1 MHLGV
6 SNEKWVRLAPK
17 ASTPRDLTSVM
28 KGFPNNSSIPH
39 IIRSFSIR
47 LSSDPVAD
55 LIPVDGDTENDLEVG
70 SGATNQTAS
79 FLPERRMISVQTARY
94 LTSPWLT
101 RFVPSVYT
109 VVLVLSLP
117 LNITAILVFLK
128 KMKIEK
134 PAVIYM
140 LNLALADVLF
150 VSVLPFKIV
159 YHFSGNDWVFGPQ
172 MCRFITAAFFCNMYC
187 SIMLMTSISVDRF
200 LAVVYPMQSLGWR
213 TLPRA
218 SLVCFI
224 IWLVAI
230 TGVIPFLLREQTME
244 IPRLNI
250 TTCHDVLRESELHGY
265 YVHFFSIFSSVFFI
279 VPFIISTVC
288 YVCIIRCLS
297 SSTIVAKQNKK
308 TRALLLL
315 SFGEEKVENKE
326 EIFFATS
333 SGTPYTS
340 EKKSKI
346 LRIKC
351 TSVKPLRVNHKVEH
365 YTKSYCIQILNKS
378 NTTEGR
384 FGWSKEYPT
393 NHILVLNGTA
403 NKLHRSCYT
412 PPTPGWL
419 KILDSALFKPLCCPC
434 TPSMHLSINS
444 HWNTRATPASF
455 CWFNLNN
462 WPYECLMLN
471 WAIYLLGE
479 HGLEKV
485 AIQATS
491 VMQLQLAPKQGPL
504 LEDP

>member
-1 MHLGV
+1 MTLISWLV
-6 SNEKWVRLAPK
+6 TFKKQRWPVMTAMKACCRRLCC
-17 ASTPRDLTSVM
+17 R
-28 KGFPNNSSIPH
+28 GFPNNSSTPH

-47 LSSDPVAD
+47 LSSDPVDD

-79 FLPERRMISVQTARY
+79 FPPERRMISVQTARY

-187 SIMLMTSISVDRF
+187 SIMLMTTISVDRF

-250 TTCHDVLRESELHGY
+250 TTCHDVLRESELRGY

-308 TRALLLL
+308 TRALLLCVAVF
-315 SFGEEKVENKE
+315 SVFVICFGPTNVLLLIHYIHFSYDNSLEYLYFAYLLCVS
-326 EIFFATS
+326 ISSISCCIDPFIYYYASSQYQRQFFSLFNCKKTFDPNISNS
-333 SGTPYTS
+333 SGQLMSTTS
-340 EKKSKI
+340 T
-346 LRIKC
+346 R
-351 TSVKPLRVNHKVEH
+351 
-365 YTKSYCIQILNKS
+365 
-378 NTTEGR
+378 
-384 FGWSKEYPT
+384 
-393 NHILVLNGTA
+393 
-403 NKLHRSCYT
+403 
-412 PPTPGWL
+412 
-419 KILDSALFKPLCCPC
+419 
-434 TPSMHLSINS
+434 
-444 HWNTRATPASF
+444 RATLTT
-455 CWFNLNN
+455 NVNN
-462 WPYECLMLN
+462 SVYRK
-471 WAIYLLGE
+471 LLAM
-479 HGLEKV
+479 H
-485 AIQATS
+485 
-491 VMQLQLAPKQGPL
+491 
-504 LEDP
+504 

>member
-1 MHLGV
+1 MRPRALLCA
-6 SNEKWVRLAPK
+6 LALLCCPP
-17 ASTPRDLTSVM
+17 ARP
-28 KGFPNNSSIPH
+28 GFPNNSSIPH

-47 LSSDPVAD
+47 FSSSPVAD
-55 LIPVDGDTENDLEVG
+55 LIPVDGDAENDLEVG

-79 FLPERRMISVQTARY
+79 FLPERRMMSVQTARY

-250 TTCHDVLRESELHGY
+250 TTCHDVLRESELHSY

-308 TRALLLL
+308 TRALLLCVAVF
-315 SFGEEKVENKE
+315 SVFVICFGPTNVLLLIHYIHFSYDNSLEYLYFAYLLCVSVSS
-326 EIFFATS
+326 ISCCIDPFIYYYASSQYQRQFFSLFNCKKTFDPNISNS
-333 SGTPYTS
+333 SGQLMSTTS
-340 EKKSKI
+340 T
-346 LRIKC
+346 R
-351 TSVKPLRVNHKVEH
+351 
-365 YTKSYCIQILNKS
+365 
-378 NTTEGR
+378 
-384 FGWSKEYPT
+384 
-393 NHILVLNGTA
+393 
-403 NKLHRSCYT
+403 
-412 PPTPGWL
+412 
-419 KILDSALFKPLCCPC
+419 
-434 TPSMHLSINS
+434 
-444 HWNTRATPASF
+444 RATLTT
-455 CWFNLNN
+455 NVNN
-462 WPYECLMLN
+462 SVYRK
-471 WAIYLLGE
+471 LLAM
-479 HGLEKV
+479 H
-485 AIQATS
+485 
-491 VMQLQLAPKQGPL
+491 
-504 LEDP
+504 

>member
-1 MHLGV
+1 MRPRALLCA
-6 SNEKWVRLAPK
+6 LALLCCPP
-17 ASTPRDLTSVM
+17 PRP
-28 KGFPNNSSIPH
+28 GFPNNSSIPG
-39 IIRSFSIR
+39 IRSFSVRI
-47 LSSDPVAD
+47 SSSPEAD
-55 LIPVDGDTENDLEVG
+55 LVPTDGDIENDLEVG
-70 SGATNQTAS
+70 SGATNQTGL
-79 FLPERRMISVQTARY
+79 FLHEQRMMSVQTARY

-109 VVLVLSLP
+109 LVLVLSLP

-187 SIMLMTSISVDRF
+187 SIMLMTSISFDRF

-265 YVHFFSIFSSVFFI
+265 YLHFFSVFSSVFFI

-308 TRALLLL
+308 TRALLLCVAVF
-315 SFGEEKVENKE
+315 SVFVTCFGPTNILLLIHYIHFSYDNSLEYLYFAYLLCAS
-326 EIFFATS
+326 ISSISCCIDPFIYYYASSQYQRQFFSLFNCKKTFDPNSSNS
-333 SGTPYTS
+333 SGQLMS
-340 EKKSKI
+340 
-346 LRIKC
+346 
-351 TSVKPLRVNHKVEH
+351 
-365 YTKSYCIQILNKS
+365 
-378 NTTEGR
+378 
-384 FGWSKEYPT
+384 
-393 NHILVLNGTA
+393 TA
-403 NKLHRSCYT
+403 SSR
-412 PPTPGWL
+412 
-419 KILDSALFKPLCCPC
+419 
-434 TPSMHLSINS
+434 
-444 HWNTRATPASF
+444 RATLTT
-455 CWFNLNN
+455 NVNN
-462 WPYECLMLN
+462 SVYRKLL
-471 WAIYLLGE
+471 AI
-479 HGLEKV
+479 H
-485 AIQATS
+485 
-491 VMQLQLAPKQGPL
+491 
-504 LEDP
+504 

>member
-1 MHLGV
+1 MFSSPG
-6 SNEKWVRLAPK
+6 E
-17 ASTPRDLTSVM
+17 RD
-28 KGFPNNSSIPH
+28 
-39 IIRSFSIR
+39 
-47 LSSDPVAD
+47 D
-55 LIPVDGDTENDLEVG
+55 LIPIDGDTENYLEVG
-70 SGATNQTAS
+70 PGATNQTGS
-79 FLPERRMISVQTARY
+79 FLHEQRLMSVQTARY

-187 SIMLMTSISVDRF
+187 SIMLMTSISFDRF

-213 TLPRA
+213 TLTRA

-230 TGVIPFLLREQTME
+230 TGVTPFLLREQTME
-244 IPRLNI
+244 IPKLNI

-265 YVHFFSIFSSVFFI
+265 YLHFFSVFSSVFFI

-308 TRALLLL
+308 TRALLLCVAVF
-315 SFGEEKVENKE
+315 SVFIICFGPTNILLLIHYIHFSYDNSLEYLYFAYLLCVS
-326 EIFFATS
+326 ISSISCCIDPFIYYYASSQYQRQFFSLFNCKKTFDPNSSNS
-333 SGTPYTS
+333 SGQLMSTTS
-340 EKKSKI
+340 T
-346 LRIKC
+346 R
-351 TSVKPLRVNHKVEH
+351 
-365 YTKSYCIQILNKS
+365 
-378 NTTEGR
+378 
-384 FGWSKEYPT
+384 
-393 NHILVLNGTA
+393 
-403 NKLHRSCYT
+403 
-412 PPTPGWL
+412 
-419 KILDSALFKPLCCPC
+419 
-434 TPSMHLSINS
+434 
-444 HWNTRATPASF
+444 RATLTT
-455 CWFNLNN
+455 NVNN
-462 WPYECLMLN
+462 SVYRK
-471 WAIYLLGE
+471 LLAM
-479 HGLEKV
+479 H
-485 AIQATS
+485 
-491 VMQLQLAPKQGPL
+491 
-504 LEDP
+504 

>member
-1 MHLGV
+1 MRPRALLCA
-6 SNEKWVRLAPK
+6 LALLCCPL
-17 ASTPRDLTSVM
+17 P
-28 KGFPNNSSIPH
+28 GFPNNSSIPH
-39 IIRSFSIR
+39 IRSFSMR
-47 LSSDPVAD
+47 FSSSPEAD

-79 FLPERRMISVQTARY
+79 FLHEQRMMSVQTARY

-109 VVLVLSLP
+109 LVLVLSLP

-159 YHFSGNDWVFGPQ
+159 YHFSGNDWVFGPL

-187 SIMLMTSISVDRF
+187 SIMLMTSISFDRF

-213 TLPRA
+213 TLTRA
-218 SLVCFI
+218 SLVCFV

-230 TGVIPFLLREQTME
+230 IGVIPFLLREQTME

-265 YVHFFSIFSSVFFI
+265 YLHVFSVFSSVFFI

-308 TRALLLL
+308 TRALLLCVAVFSVFVVCFGPTNVL
-315 SFGEEKVENKE
+315 LLIHYIHFSYDNSLEYLYFAYLLCVSISSISCCIDPFIYYYASSQYQRQFFSLFNCKKSFDPNSSN
-326 EIFFATS
+326 S
-333 SGTPYTS
+333 SGQLMSTTS
-340 EKKSKI
+340 T
-346 LRIKC
+346 R
-351 TSVKPLRVNHKVEH
+351 
-365 YTKSYCIQILNKS
+365 
-378 NTTEGR
+378 
-384 FGWSKEYPT
+384 
-393 NHILVLNGTA
+393 
-403 NKLHRSCYT
+403 
-412 PPTPGWL
+412 
-419 KILDSALFKPLCCPC
+419 
-434 TPSMHLSINS
+434 
-444 HWNTRATPASF
+444 RATLTT
-455 CWFNLNN
+455 NVNN
-462 WPYECLMLN
+462 SVYRK
-471 WAIYLLGE
+471 LLAM
-479 HGLEKV
+479 H
-485 AIQATS
+485 
-491 VMQLQLAPKQGPL
+491 
-504 LEDP
+504 